1 MFNDKKNY
9 QQKWFVITE
18 IKLLGVHWKIEFLRG
33 GGVHKKTNIEGE
45 LSDKGDLYILQI

>member
-1 MFNDKKNY
+1 MVCHNRNQTFGGSLKNRIF
-9 QQKWFVITE
+9 K
-18 IKLLGVHWKIEFLRG
+18 G